1 MARRYEKMREEISD
15 FEKIR
20 IINEQAVVSKNK
32 EVRDL
37 WTKFS
42 QHLKLFAEEKDFN
55 TQKIKADVDK
65 GGAMIEQLM
74 DKLSSYNE

>member
-1 MARRYEKMREEISD
+1 
-15 FEKIR
+15 
-20 IINEQAVVSKNK
+20 
-32 EVRDL
+32 VRDL

-65 GGAMIEQLM
+65 GRVMIEQQT